1 MRNFRLAF
9 RALLQ
14 SPIVSAVAILSLA
27 FGIGANTAI
36 FALFEQIL
44 LRNLPVA
51 NPTELVNIT
60 ANGPRSGSNST
71 NNAGGNDS
79 IFSYPMFRD
88 LEKVQTVFTGIA
100 AHRIFGANLAYRG
113 NTSSAEGSFVSG
125 SYFPVLGL
133 QPALGRLLTP
143 ADDESPGAHRL
154 VVLSHAYWTER
165 FNQNPQLLNE
175 ALLVNGVPMT
185 IIGVAPRDF
194 RSATLGSSP
203 SIFVPLSMREA
214 LTPGWKGLTDRRNYW
229 IYLFGRLKPGVSIE
243 QAQATIN
250 GSFRAIIKDVDLPLQ
265 KGASDRYRER
275 FLSQTMNLEPGAQ
288 GQSNMMQ
295 EARTPLILL
304 LTITGF
310 VLLIACAN
318 IANLLLARSA
328 NRAKEFAI
336 RLSLGAS
343 RSQVIAQLMA
353 EALLLAVLAGVA
365 ALFVAYGTSQF
376 ILSVMPPDASTVL
389 ISPLRPTIIAFTFG
403 VSLVAGFLFGL
414 FPAIHSTRPDLA
426 SAMKDQGG
434 SVSASRS
441 ATRFRSALVTAQIA
455 LSLLL
460 LFSSGLFLK
469 SLVQIMRVDLG
480 LKTANIVTFGLS
492 PELNQY
498 TPARSRALFERIEEA
513 VAALPGIT
521 AVTTSTVPLLAGNN
535 WGSNVSIDG
544 FEAGPDTDTHAMFSR
559 IGSGFFRS
567 FGIGLAAGREFAPT
581 DSMDAPKVAIVNE
594 AFVRKFSPS
603 SSALGKR
610 MQMGAGGKNDIEIV
624 GIVKDAKYS
633 QVKDATPPLF
643 YLPYRQDPGIGATT
657 FYVKTTLP
665 TEQTVP
671 ALRQAIAALDSN
683 LPIEQLK
690 TLEAQVNENIVL
702 DRLVST
708 LAAAFA
714 ALATVLAAVGL
725 YGVLAFTVARRT
737 REIGI
742 RLAIGASTSAIR
754 NMVLREV
761 GVMVAVGVAVG
772 LPAAWLLGRYAE
784 TLLYE
789 IKSGDPAVLAGA
801 ILLVA
806 LVSFGSGYLPAR
818 RAMSTDPMQALR
830 YE

>member
-1 MRNFRLAF
+1 MHNLRLAF
-9 RALLQ
+9 RTLFR
-14 SPIVSAVAILSLA
+14 SPIVSSVAILSLA

-71 NNAGGNDS
+71 NNAGGNNS

-100 AHRIFGANLAYRG
+100 AHRSFGANLAYRG
-113 NTSSAEGSFVSG
+113 NTTSAEAVFVSG

-133 QPALGRLLTP
+133 QPAFGRLLTP
-143 ADDESPGAHRL
+143 ADDETPGAHRL
-154 VVLSHAYWTER
+154 AVLSHAYWTER
-165 FNQNPQLLNE
+165 FDQNPKLLNE
-175 ALLVNGVPMT
+175 ALLVNGVPLT

-203 SIFVPLSMREA
+203 SVFVPISLRET
-214 LTPGWKGLTDRRNYW
+214 LTPGWKGLTERRNYW
-229 IYLFGRLKPGVSIE
+229 IYMFGRLKPGLSME

-250 GSFRAIIKDVDLPLQ
+250 GPFRAIVKDVELPLQ
-265 KGASDRYRER
+265 KGASDRFRER
-275 FLSQTMNLEPGAQ
+275 FLSQTMKLEPGAQ

-304 LTITGF
+304 LIITGL

-343 RSQVIAQLMA
+343 RGQVIAQLMA
-353 EALLLAVLAGVA
+353 EALLLAVLAGAA
-365 ALFVAYGTSQF
+365 ALLVAYGTSQF

-414 FPAIHSTRPDLA
+414 FPAMHSTRHELA
-426 SAMKDQGG
+426 TAMKDQGG
-434 SVSASRS
+434 SVSSSRS
-441 ATRFRSALVTAQIA
+441 ATRFRNALVTAQIA

-460 LFSSGLFLK
+460 LVSAGLFLK
-469 SLVQIMRVDLG
+469 SLVKIMQVDLG
-480 LKTANIVTFGLS
+480 LKTANTITFGLS

-498 TPARSRALFERIEEA
+498 TPARSRALFERIEESI
-513 VAALPGIT
+513 AALPGVT
-521 AVTTSTVPLLAGNN
+521 AVTTSTVSLLAGNN
-535 WGSNVSIDG
+535 WGSNVSVDG
-544 FEAGPDTDTHAMFSR
+544 FESGPDTDSHAMFSR
-559 IGSGFFRS
+559 IGPGFFRS
-567 FGIGLAAGREFAPT
+567 FGIALASGREFSAT
-581 DSMDAPKVAIVNE
+581 DSADAPKVAIVNE

-624 GIVKDAKYS
+624 GIAKDAKYS

-643 YLPYRQDPGIGATT
+643 YLPYRQDPTIGANT

-665 TEQTVP
+665 PEQAVP
-671 ALRQAIAALDSN
+671 ALRQAIAALDPN

-690 TLEAQVNENIVL
+690 TLDAQVNENIVL

-714 ALATVLAAVGL
+714 VLATVLAAVGL
-725 YGVLAFTVARRT
+725 YGVLSFTVARRT

-742 RLAIGASTSAIR
+742 RLAIGASAPAIR

-761 GVMVAVGVAVG
+761 GIMVAIGAGLG
-772 LPAAWLLGRYAE
+772 LPAALLLGRYAE
-784 TLLYE
+784 SLLYE
-789 IKSGDPAVLAGA
+789 MTSGDPTVLVGS
-801 ILLVA
+801 IVLVA
-806 LVSFGSGYLPAR
+806 AVSLASGYLPAR

>member
-460 LFSSGLFLK
+460 LVSAGLFLK

>member
-1 MRNFRLAF
+1 MRNLRLAF
-9 RALLQ
+9 RTLLH
-14 SPIVSAVAILSLA
+14 SPVVSAVAILSLA

-36 FALFEQIL
+36 FSLFEQIL
-44 LRNLPVA
+44 LRNLPAA
-51 NPTELVNIT
+51 NPGELVNLT
-60 ANGPRSGSNST
+60 ANGSRSGSNST

-113 NTSSAEGSFVSG
+113 NTIAAEGTFVSG

-133 QPALGRLLTP
+133 QPALGRLLSP
-143 ADDESPGAHRL
+143 ADDETPGAHRV

-175 ALLVNGVPMT
+175 ALLVNGVPLT
-185 IIGVAPRDF
+185 IVGVAPRDF
-194 RSATLGSSP
+194 HSTTLGSTP
-203 SIFVPLSMREA
+203 SIFVPISMREA
-214 LTPGWKGLTDRRNYW
+214 LTPGWKGLTERRNYW
-229 IYLFGRLKPGVSIE
+229 IYLFARLKPGLSVE

-250 GSFRAIIKDVDLPLQ
+250 GPFRAIIRDVELPLQ
-265 KGASDRYRER
+265 KGASDRFRER
-275 FLSQTMNLEPGAQ
+275 FVNQTMKLEPGAQ
-288 GQSNMMQ
+288 GQSNMML

-343 RSQVIAQLMA
+343 RGQVIAQLMA
-353 EALLLAVLAGVA
+353 EALLLALLAGAA

-389 ISPLRPTIIAFTFG
+389 ISPLRPTIIAFTFA
-403 VSLVAGFLFGL
+403 VSVVAGFLFGL
-414 FPAIHSTRPDLA
+414 FPAMHATRQELA
-426 SAMKDQGG
+426 SAMKDQGA

-441 ATRFRSALVTAQIA
+441 ATRFRNVLVTAQIA

-460 LFSSGLFLK
+460 LVSAGLFLK
-469 SLVQIMRVDLG
+469 SLVQIMKVDLG
-480 LKTANIVTFGLS
+480 LQTANTITFGLS

-498 TPARSRALFERIEEA
+498 TPARSRALFERIEES
-513 VAALPGIT
+513 VGALPGIT
-521 AVTTSTVPLLAGNN
+521 AVTASTVPLLAGNN
-535 WGSNVSIDG
+535 WGSNVSVDG
-544 FEAGPDTDTHAMFSR
+544 FETGPDTDSHAMFSR
-559 IGSGFFRS
+559 IGPGFFRA
-567 FGIGLAAGREFAPT
+567 FGIGLAAGREFAAT
-581 DSMDAPKVAIVNE
+581 DSIDAPKVAIVNE
-594 AFVRKFSPS
+594 AFVRKFSPKS
-603 SSALGKR
+603 PALGKR

-633 QVKDATPPLF
+633 QVKDAVPPLF
-643 YLPYRQDPGIGATT
+643 YLPYRQDPGIGSTT
-657 FYVKTTLP
+657 FYVKATLP
-665 TEQTVP
+665 PEQTVP
-671 ALRQAIAALDSN
+671 ALRQAIAALDPN

-690 TLEAQVNENIVL
+690 TLETQVNENIVL

-725 YGVLAFTVARRT
+725 YGVLSFTVARRT

-742 RLAIGASTSAIR
+742 RLAIGASAPAIR

-761 GVMVAVGVAVG
+761 GVMVAIGVALG

-789 IKSGDPAVLAGA
+789 IKGGDLSVMAGA
-801 ILLVA
+801 VVLVA
-806 LVSFGSGYLPAR
+806 AVSLGSGYLPAR
-818 RAMSTDPMQALR
+818 RAMGTDPMQALR

>member
-1 MRNFRLAF
+1 MRNLRLAF
-9 RALLQ
+9 RTLLQ

-60 ANGPRSGSNST
+60 ANGPRSGNNST

-100 AHRIFGANLAYRG
+100 AHRLFGANLAYRG
-113 NTSSAEGSFVSG
+113 NTTSAEGVFVSG

-143 ADDESPGAHRL
+143 ADDENPGAHRL

-175 ALLVNGVPMT
+175 ALLVNGVPLT

-194 RSATLGSSP
+194 RSVTLGSSP
-203 SIFVPLSMREA
+203 SIFVPISMREA
-214 LTPGWKGLTDRRNYW
+214 LTPGWKGLTERRSYW
-229 IYLFGRLKPGVSIE
+229 IYLFGRLKPGLSVE
-243 QAQATIN
+243 QAQAAIN
-250 GSFRAIIKDVDLPLQ
+250 GPFRAIVKDVELPLQ
-265 KGASDRYRER
+265 KGASDRLRER
-275 FLSQTMNLEPGAQ
+275 FLSQTMKLEPGAQ

-336 RLSLGAS
+336 RLALGAS
-343 RSQVIAQLMA
+343 RGQVIAQLMA
-353 EALLLAVLAGVA
+353 EALLLAVLAAAA
-365 ALFVAYGTSQF
+365 ALLVAYGTSQF

-403 VSLVAGFLFGL
+403 LSLIAGFLFGL
-414 FPAIHSTRPDLA
+414 FPAIHSSSPDLA
-426 SAMKDQGG
+426 SAMKDQGAN
-434 SVSASRS
+434 VSASRS
-441 ATRFRSALVTAQIA
+441 ATRFRNALVTAQIA

-460 LFSSGLFLK
+460 LVSAGLFLK
-469 SLVQIMRVDLG
+469 SLVQILRVDLG
-480 LKTANIVTFGLS
+480 LKTANTITFGLS

-498 TPARSRALFERIEEA
+498 TPARSRALFGRIEESI
-513 VAALPGIT
+513 AALPGIT
-521 AVTTSTVPLLAGNN
+521 AVTTSTVPLLTGSN

-624 GIVKDAKYS
+624 GIVKDSKYS

-643 YLPYRQDPGIGATT
+643 YLPYRQDPGLGSST

-665 TEQTVP
+665 PEQTVP
-671 ALRQAIAALDSN
+671 ALRQAIAALDPN

-714 ALATVLAAVGL
+714 VLATVLAAVGL

-761 GVMVAVGVAVG
+761 GLMVAMGVALG

-789 IKSGDPAVLAGA
+789 IKGGDPAVLAGA
-801 ILLVA
+801 IVLVA
-806 LVSFGSGYLPAR
+806 LVSFASGYLPAR

>member
-1 MRNFRLAF
+1 MHNLRLAF
-9 RALLQ
+9 RTLFR
-14 SPIVSAVAILSLA
+14 SPIVSSVAILSLA

-71 NNAGGNDS
+71 NNAGGNES

-100 AHRIFGANLAYRG
+100 AHRSFGANLAYRG
-113 NTSSAEGSFVSG
+113 NTTSAEAVFVSG

-133 QPALGRLLTP
+133 QPAFGRLLTP
-143 ADDESPGAHRL
+143 ADDETPGAHRL
-154 VVLSHAYWTER
+154 AVLSHAYWTER
-165 FNQNPQLLNE
+165 FDQNPKLLNE
-175 ALLVNGVPMT
+175 ALLVNGVPLT

-203 SIFVPLSMREA
+203 SVFVPISLRET
-214 LTPGWKGLTDRRNYW
+214 LTPGWKGLTERRNYW
-229 IYLFGRLKPGVSIE
+229 IYLFGRLKPGLSME

-250 GSFRAIIKDVDLPLQ
+250 GPFRAIVKDVELPLQ
-265 KGASDRYRER
+265 KGASDRFRER
-275 FLSQTMNLEPGAQ
+275 FLSQTMKLEPGAQ

-304 LTITGF
+304 LIITGL

-343 RSQVIAQLMA
+343 RGQVIAQLMA
-353 EALLLAVLAGVA
+353 EALLLAVLAGAA
-365 ALFVAYGTSQF
+365 ALLVAYGTSQF

-414 FPAIHSTRPDLA
+414 FPAMHSTRHELA
-426 SAMKDQGG
+426 TAMKDQGG
-434 SVSASRS
+434 SVSSSRS
-441 ATRFRSALVTAQIA
+441 ATRFRNALVTAQIA

-460 LFSSGLFLK
+460 LVSAGLFLK
-469 SLVQIMRVDLG
+469 SLVQIMKVDLG
-480 LKTANIVTFGLS
+480 LQTANTITFGLS
-492 PELNQY
+492 PQLNQY
-498 TPARSRALFERIEEA
+498 TPARSRALFERVEELA
-513 VAALPGIT
+513 AALPGVT
-521 AVTTSTVPLLAGNN
+521 AITTSTVSLLSGDN

-559 IGSGFFRS
+559 ISPGFFRS
-567 FGIGLAAGREFAPT
+567 FGIGLQAGREFSAT
-581 DSMDAPKVAIVNE
+581 DSMDAPKVAIVNQ

-610 MQMGAGGKNDIEIV
+610 MQMGAGRKNDIEIV

-643 YLPYRQDPGIGATT
+643 YLPYRQDPEIGGTT

-665 TEQTVP
+665 TEQAVP
-671 ALRQAIAALDSN
+671 AIRQAVAALDPN
-683 LPIEQLK
+683 LPLENLK
-690 TLEAQVNENIVL
+690 TLEAQINENIVL

-714 ALATVLAAVGL
+714 VLATVLAAVGL
-725 YGVLAFTVARRT
+725 YGVLSFTVARRT

-742 RLAIGASTSAIR
+742 RLAIGASAPAIR

-761 GVMVAVGVAVG
+761 GIMVAIGAGLG
-772 LPAAWLLGRYAE
+772 LPAALLLGRYAE
-784 TLLYE
+784 SLLYE
-789 IKSGDPAVLAGA
+789 MTSGDPTVLVGS
-801 ILLVA
+801 IVLVA
-806 LVSFGSGYLPAR
+806 AVSLASGYLPAR